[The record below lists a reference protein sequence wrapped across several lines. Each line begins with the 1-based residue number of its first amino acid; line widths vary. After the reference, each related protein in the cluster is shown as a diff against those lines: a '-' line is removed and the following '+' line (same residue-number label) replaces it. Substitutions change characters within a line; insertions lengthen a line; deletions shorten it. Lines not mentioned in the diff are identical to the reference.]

1 MMSYRVV
8 QVGEDTD
15 QIMANQAN
23 GQFYV
28 ISNQTPEFVSTP
40 HKAIIPKATQNS
52 NVRTPAPSIKK
63 RDEKRR
69 ATHNEVERRRR
80 DKINT
85 WILKLGA
92 IIPEDST
99 TDMRTGTGGHFEGLS
114 KGGILAKACEYITS
128 LKDTNSR

>member
-1 MMSYRVV
+1 MTY
-8 QVGEDTD
+8 
-15 QIMANQAN
+15 
-23 GQFYV
+23 FV
-28 ISNQTPEFVSTP
+28 IL
-40 HKAIIPKATQNS
+40 
-52 NVRTPAPSIKK
+52 K

-92 IIPEDST
+92 IIPEAT
-99 TDMRTGTGGHFEGLS
+99 ADMRTGTGGHFEGLS